1 MEQILARR
9 IGGYAETGPVLALLP
24 FATPGGGEAEA
35 LVAQG
40 LLEDI
45 AAELTR
51 FPLLQVIS
59 WMSGLAVADL
69 PDAEAGARLGASH
82 VLRGGLRRRGER
94 LRITAT
100 LVETA
105 GARQIWSDAFDAPAD
120 GIFEVQAEIVARAA
134 AILVARLEER
144 ALAHARRKPAESL
157 AAWEVTLRGLQLLR
171 DGTLAADEEARRHF
185 ERAIAIDPHYAR
197 AHVGLSLSHFN
208 EWSCQHW
215 DLFEGNGAQ
224 AYAHAHAALALDDR
238 DPMVHVVIG
247 RVLLYR
253 RQFDQAAW
261 YFDRALALCP
271 NDAEALIQIS
281 LADVFLGQP
290 ELALEKAEKAMRLN
304 PYHPDYYYPIAAL
317 AHFHLRDF
325 ETALAVAGRTTAAP
339 MVDLPAYTALALV
352 FTGRTEAARVKLDQF
367 ESAYREKIRF
377 GAEPAPGEAC
387 RWLLEVNPHRR
398 EEDRALLVEGFALLG
413 AACAAPRSEPAPAA
427 PPYRSLLAREG
438 SGWVLEFAGSRAHVP
453 DMKGL
458 RDIRR
463 LLERPGDEVH
473 CLDLADRGEEGFGGD
488 ATLDAPARAALKA
501 RVRDLQEELAEAED
515 MNDIGRADRLRGELD
530 QLVDALAGA
539 LGLGGRAR
547 RLGSLAE
554 RARSSVTW
562 RIRHAVR
569 KLGAANPALGR
580 HLENSLRT
588 GTFCAYEPEQP
599 VAWRFVS

>member
-1 MEQILARR
+1 MEQILDRR

-45 AAELTR
+45 SAELTR
-51 FPLLQVIS
+51 FPLLQVVS
-59 WMSGLAVADL
+59 WMSGLAVAEL

-82 VLRGGLRRRGER
+82 VLRGGLRRQGER

-105 GARQIWSDAFDAPAD
+105 GARQIWGDAFDATVE
-120 GIFEVQAEIVARAA
+120 GVFEVQNEIVARAA
-134 AILVARLEER
+134 ASLTARIEGR
-144 ALAHARRKPAESL
+144 ALADARRKPVESL
-157 AAWEVTLRGLQLLR
+157 AAWEGTLRGLQLLR
-171 DGTLAADEEARRHF
+171 EGTLAADEEARGYF

-197 AHVGLSLSHFN
+197 AHAGLSLSHFN

-215 DLFEGNGAQ
+215 DLFEGNGAK

-253 RQFDQAAW
+253 RRFDQAAW
-261 YFDRALALCP
+261 YLDRALALCP
-271 NDAEALIQIS
+271 NDADVLMELALCDIY
-281 LADVFLGQP
+281 LGQP
-290 ELALEKAEKAMRLN
+290 ELALEKTKKAMRLN
-304 PYHPDYYYPIAAL
+304 PFHPDHYYPLAAL
-317 AHFHLRDF
+317 AHFYLRDF
-325 ETALAVAGRTTAAP
+325 ETALSVAGKTTAVP
-339 MVDLPAYTALALV
+339 FVDLPAYMAMALA
-352 FTGRTEAARVKLDQF
+352 FTDRKDEADAKLA
-367 ESAYREKIRF
+367 EYEALYIERIRF
-377 GAEPAPGEAC
+377 GAPSAPGDSA
-387 RWLLEVNPHRR
+387 RWLLDVNPYRR
-398 EEDRALLVEGFALLG
+398 KADEALLVEGFALLG
-413 AACAAPRSEPAPAA
+413 AASAPRTDPAPVAA
-427 PPYRSLLAREG
+427 THQSLLAREG
-438 SGWVLEFAGSRAHVP
+438 TGWVIEFAGGRAHAP

-463 LLERPGDEVH
+463 LLERPGEEVH
-473 CLDLADRGEEGFGGD
+473 CLDLADRGEESFGGD
-488 ATLDAPARAALKA
+488 AALDAPARAALKA
-501 RVRDLQEELAEAED
+501 RIRDLQEELAEAED
-515 MNDIGRADRLRGELD
+515 RNDIGRADRLRGEMD

-539 LGLGGRAR
+539 LGLGGRSR

-569 KLGAANPALGR
+569 KLAAANPALGR

-588 GTFCAYEPEQP
+588 GAFCAYVPEQP
-599 VAWRFVS
+599 VAWRFVP

>member
-1 MEQILARR
+1 M
-9 IGGYAETGPVLALLP
+9 LALLP

-69 PDAEAGARLGASH
+69 PDAEAGTRLGASH

-105 GARQIWSDAFDAPAD
+105 GARQIWSDAFEAPAE
-120 GIFEVQAEIVARAA
+120 GIFEVQDEIVARTA
-134 AILVARLEER
+134 AILVARLEDR
-144 ALAHARRKPAESL
+144 ALADARRKPAESL

-171 DGTLAADEEARRHF
+171 EGSLAADEEARGYF

-197 AHVGLSLSHFN
+197 AHAGLSLSHFN

-271 NDAEALIQIS
+271 NDAEA
-281 LADVFLGQP
+281 ADPAGALRRLPWPAGAGAGEGREGDAP
-290 ELALEKAEKAMRLN
+290 EPLSPRPLLSDR
-304 PYHPDYYYPIAAL
+304 
-317 AHFHLRDF
+317 R
-325 ETALAVAGRTTAAP
+325 
-339 MVDLPAYTALALV
+339 
-352 FTGRTEAARVKLDQF
+352 ARAF
-367 ESAYREKIRF
+367 
-377 GAEPAPGEAC
+377 
-387 RWLLEVNPHRR
+387 
-398 EEDRALLVEGFALLG
+398 
-413 AACAAPRSEPAPAA
+413 
-427 PPYRSLLAREG
+427 LLARFRDG
-438 SGWVLEFAGSRAHVP
+438 DLGRGAHHRGP
-453 DMKGL
+453 
-458 RDIRR
+458 
-463 LLERPGDEVH
+463 VH
-473 CLDLADRGEEGFGGD
+473 
-488 ATLDAPARAALKA
+488 
-501 RVRDLQEELAEAED
+501 
-515 MNDIGRADRLRGELD
+515 
-530 QLVDALAGA
+530 
-539 LGLGGRAR
+539 
-547 RLGSLAE
+547 
-554 RARSSVTW
+554 
-562 RIRHAVR
+562 RHAG
-569 KLGAANPALGR
+569 LHCHGARL
-580 HLENSLRT
+580 HRT
-588 GTFCAYEPEQP
+588 PG
-599 VAWRFVS
+599 

>member
-105 GARQIWSDAFDAPAD
+105 GARQIWSDAFDAPAE
-120 GIFEVQAEIVARAA
+120 GIFEVQDEIVARTA
-134 AILVARLEER
+134 AILVARLEDR
-144 ALAHARRKPAESL
+144 ALADARRKPAESL

-325 ETALAVAGRTTAAP
+325 ETAIAVAGRTTAVP

-367 ESAYREKIRF
+367 ELAYRERF
-377 GAEPAPGEAC
+377 ASRSALCAGRLYAGLAQRRRRRAGSAGRGLQARGAAEAGDELLAENCRGAVPARLRSIARRDVRSRRARPSADRRHHHALSLLPGVAPG
-387 RWLLEVNPHRR
+387 R
-398 EEDRALLVEGFALLG
+398 
-413 AACAAPRSEPAPAA
+413 
-427 PPYRSLLAREG
+427 
-438 SGWVLEFAGSRAHVP
+438 
-453 DMKGL
+453 
-458 RDIRR
+458 
-463 LLERPGDEVH
+463 
-473 CLDLADRGEEGFGGD
+473 
-488 ATLDAPARAALKA
+488 
-501 RVRDLQEELAEAED
+501 
-515 MNDIGRADRLRGELD
+515 
-530 QLVDALAGA
+530 
-539 LGLGGRAR
+539 
-547 RLGSLAE
+547 
-554 RARSSVTW
+554 
-562 RIRHAVR
+562 RHAR
-569 KLGAANPALGR
+569 LQG
-580 HLENSLRT
+580 
-588 GTFCAYEPEQP
+588 
-599 VAWRFVS
+599 

>member
-1 MEQILARR
+1 MEQILDRR

-45 AAELTR
+45 SAELTR
-51 FPLLQVIS
+51 FPLLQVVS
-59 WMSGLAVADL
+59 WMSGLAVAEL

-82 VLRGGLRRRGER
+82 VLRGGLRRQGER

-105 GARQIWSDAFDAPAD
+105 GARQIWSDAFDATVE
-120 GIFEVQAEIVARAA
+120 GVFEVQNEIVARAA
-134 AILVARLEER
+134 ASLTARIEGR
-144 ALAHARRKPAESL
+144 ALADARRKPVESL
-157 AAWEVTLRGLQLLR
+157 AAWEGTLRGLQLLR
-171 DGTLAADEEARRHF
+171 EGTLAADEEARGYF

-197 AHVGLSLSHFN
+197 AHAGLSLSHFN

-215 DLFEGNGAQ
+215 DLFEGNGAK

-253 RQFDQAAW
+253 RRFDQAAW
-261 YFDRALALCP
+261 YLDRALALCP
-271 NDAEALIQIS
+271 NDADVLMELALCDIY
-281 LADVFLGQP
+281 LGQP
-290 ELALEKAEKAMRLN
+290 ELALEKTKKAMRLN
-304 PYHPDYYYPIAAL
+304 PFHPDHYYPLAAL
-317 AHFHLRDF
+317 AHFYLRDF
-325 ETALAVAGRTTAAP
+325 ETALSVAGKTTAVP
-339 MVDLPAYTALALV
+339 FVDLPAYMAMALA
-352 FTGRTEAARVKLDQF
+352 FTGRKDEACAKLA
-367 ESAYREKIRF
+367 EYEALYIERIRF
-377 GAEPAPGEAC
+377 GAPSAPGDSA
-387 RWLLEVNPHRR
+387 RWLLDVNPYRR
-398 EEDRALLVEGFALLG
+398 KADEALLVEGFALLG
-413 AACAAPRSEPAPAA
+413 AASAPRTDPAPVAA
-427 PPYRSLLAREG
+427 THRSLLAREG
-438 SGWVLEFAGSRAHVP
+438 TGWVIEFAGGRAHAP

-463 LLERPGDEVH
+463 LLERPGEEVH
-473 CLDLADRGEEGFGGD
+473 CLDLADRGEESFGGD
-488 ATLDAPARAALKA
+488 AALDAPARAALKA
-501 RVRDLQEELAEAED
+501 RIRDLQEELAEAED
-515 MNDIGRADRLRGELD
+515 RNDIGRADRLRGEMD

-539 LGLGGRAR
+539 LGLGGRSR

-569 KLGAANPALGR
+569 KLAAANPALGR

-588 GTFCAYEPEQP
+588 GAFCAYVPEQP
-599 VAWRFVS
+599 VAWRFVP

>member
-1 MEQILARR
+1 MEQILARG
-9 IGGYAETGPVLALLP
+9 IGNYAETGPVLALLP

-51 FPLLQVIS
+51 FPLLQVVS
-59 WMSGLAVADL
+59 WMSGLAVSEL
-69 PDAEAGARLGASH
+69 PDAEAGTRLGASH
-82 VLRGGLRRRGER
+82 VLRGGLRRRGEQ

-105 GARQIWSDAFDAPAD
+105 GARQIWSDAFEAPAE
-120 GIFEVQAEIVARAA
+120 GIFEVQGEIVARTAA
-134 AILVARLEER
+134 SLVARLEDR
-144 ALAHARRKPAESL
+144 ALSDARRKPAESL

-171 DGTLAADEEARRHF
+171 EGSLAADEEARGYF
-185 ERAIAIDPHYAR
+185 ERAIAIDPNYAR
-197 AHVGLSLSHFN
+197 AHAGLSLSHFN

-271 NDAEALIQIS
+271 NDAEVLIQ
-281 LADVFLGQP
+281 LALCDVFLGQP
-290 ELALEKAEKAMRLN
+290 ELALEKAEKAMRLD
-304 PYHPDYYYPIAAL
+304 PYHPDHYYPIAAL
-317 AHFHLRDF
+317 AHFYLRDF
-325 ETALAVAGRTTAAP
+325 KTAISVAGRTTAAP
-339 MVDLPAYTALALV
+339 FIDMPAFIAMALA
-352 FTGRTEAARVKLDQF
+352 FTGRRDEARAKLA
-367 ESAYREKIRF
+367 EYEALYLAKVRF
-377 GAEPAPGEAC
+377 GAEPAPGNSC
-387 RWLLEVNPHRR
+387 RWLLDVNPLRR
-398 EEDRALLVEGFALLG
+398 EEDSALLLEGFALLG
-413 AACAAPRSEPAPAA
+413 AASAPGAVAAPDAA
-427 PPYRSLLAREG
+427 PDRSLLARDG
-438 SGWVLEFAGSRAHVP
+438 TGWVLEFAGGRAHAP

-463 LLERPGDEVH
+463 LLERPGEEVH
-473 CLDLADRGEEGFGGD
+473 CLDLADRSEESFGGD
-488 ATLDAPARAALKA
+488 AALDAPARAALKA
-501 RVRDLQEELAEAED
+501 RIRDLQEELAEAED

-588 GTFCAYEPEQP
+588 GTFCAYVPEQP
-599 VAWRFVS
+599 VAWRFVN

>member
-1 MEQILARR
+1 MEQILDRR

-24 FATPGGGEAEA
+24 FATPGGGEAEG

-45 AAELTR
+45 SAELTR
-51 FPLLQVIS
+51 FPLLQIVS

-82 VLRGGLRRRGER
+82 VLRGGLRRQGER

-105 GARQIWSDAFDAPAD
+105 GARQVWSDAFDAPVE
-120 GIFEVQAEIVARAA
+120 GVFEVQNEIVARTAA
-134 AILVARLEER
+134 SLTARIEGR
-144 ALAHARRKPAESL
+144 ALANARRKPVESL
-157 AAWEVTLRGLQLLR
+157 AAWEGTLRGLQLLR
-171 DGTLAADEEARRHF
+171 EGTLAADEEARGYF

-197 AHVGLSLSHFN
+197 AHAGLSLSHFN

-215 DLFEGNGAQ
+215 DLFEGNGAK

-261 YFDRALALCP
+261 YLDRALALCP
-271 NDAEALIQIS
+271 NDADVLMELALCDIY
-281 LADVFLGQP
+281 LGQP
-290 ELALEKAEKAMRLN
+290 ELALEKTKKAMRLN
-304 PYHPDYYYPIAAL
+304 PFHPDHYYPLAAL
-317 AHFHLRDF
+317 AHFYLRDF
-325 ETALAVAGRTTAAP
+325 ETALSVAGRTTAVP
-339 MVDLPAYTALALV
+339 FVDLPAYMAMALA
-352 FTGRTEAARVKLDQF
+352 FTGRKDKARAKLAEYEALYIER
-367 ESAYREKIRF
+367 IRF
-377 GAEPAPGEAC
+377 GRPSAPGDSA
-387 RWLLEVNPHRR
+387 RWLLDVNPYRR
-398 EEDRALLVEGFALLG
+398 ETDEALLVEGFALLG
-413 AACAAPRSEPAPAA
+413 AASAPRTDPVPFSTPD
-427 PPYRSLLAREG
+427 RSLLTREG
-438 SGWVLEFAGSRAHVP
+438 TGWVIEFAGGRSYAS

-463 LLERPGDEVH
+463 LLERPGEEVH
-473 CLDLADRGEEGFGGD
+473 CLDLADRGEESFGGD
-488 ATLDAPARAALKA
+488 AALDAPARAALKA
-501 RVRDLQEELAEAED
+501 RIRDLQEELAEAED
-515 MNDIGRADRLRGELD
+515 RNDIGRADRLRGEMD

-539 LGLGGRAR
+539 LGLGGRSR

-569 KLGAANPALGR
+569 KLAAANPALGR

-588 GTFCAYEPEQP
+588 GAFCAYVPEQP
-599 VAWRFVS
+599 VAWRFVP